1 MAARR
6 LSTPAPAESVGP
18 GETPLLGQPQPD
30 MGRSHII
37 PGTVQTYTYCPP
49 ASGFHVNAAG
59 LGPIQPR
66 FYGPDDAT
74 EPEGWIHNM
83 EHAGLV
89 VLYSCAGGCPDD
101 ATLQKLQDFAN
112 PATFPASPICK
123 IPAGVVGPVVARF
136 DDMKTKFAAMV
147 WDRIFLMDTF
157 DPAQVLT
164 FFQQFGDTTEPEPQV
179 QCTAGVAVAV
189 RRTVGGTVGEL
200 VRRPVRRLG
209 RPGGSSL
216 RAGVRSRAGARPRAA
231 ARRPRPPARR
241 RARPPAP
248 APADKE
254 RTMRLLSHRDP
265 ATGKRSFGVVSADMV
280 ITAPELASVGGLD
293 ETDALLDTYWLL
305 ASDDW
310 HARVKAAHHKCLAEG
325 LRGRTSASSPRPPR
339 SRRPRRSSASA

>member
-1 MAARR
+1 VSQSTRRPDAAGKGPGRPVPSTGGGTTPPTRTGRRERAARPSLR
-6 LSTPAPAESVGP
+6 ERSFFERNRSRLVAVVAGAVLLSAAAFVVIGATSKAYGCTTLSTPAPAESVGP
-18 GETPLLGQPQPD
+18 SETPLLGQAQPD
-30 MGRSHII
+30 MGRSHIV

-49 ASGFHVNAAG
+49 ASGFHVNSAG

-112 PATFPASPICK
+112 PATFPTSPICK

-164 FFQQFGDTTEPEPQV
+164 FYQQFGDTTEPEPQV
-179 QCTAGVAVAV
+179 QCTQ
-189 RRTVGGTVGEL
+189 
-200 VRRPVRRLG
+200 
-209 RPGGSSL
+209 
-216 RAGVRSRAGARPRAA
+216 
-231 ARRPRPPARR
+231 
-241 RARPPAP
+241 
-248 APADKE
+248 
-254 RTMRLLSHRDP
+254 
-265 ATGKRSFGVVSADMV
+265 VS
-280 ITAPELASVGGLD
+280 PSP
-293 ETDALLDTYWLL
+293 
-305 ASDDW
+305 S
-310 HARVKAAHHKCLAEG
+310 AEPSANP
-325 LRGRTSASSPRPPR
+325 SASSSAAPSGGSAVPSGSAAP
-339 SRRPRRSSASA
+339 SGSGSPAAPATSPAAPTTSPSASPSLSPGPS

>member
-1 MAARR
+1 MSQSTRRPDAAGKGPGRPVPSAGGGTTPPTRAGRR
-6 LSTPAPAESVGP
+6 ERPARPVRERSFFERNRSRIVAVVAVAVLLSAGVFVVMGATAKAYGCTTLSTPAPAASVAP

-30 MGRSHII
+30 MGRSHIN
-37 PGTVQTYTYCPP
+37 PGTVQVYTYCPP

-112 PATFPASPICK
+112 PATFPTSPICK

-164 FFQQFGDTTEPEPQV
+164 FYQQFGDTTEPEPQV
-179 QCTAGVAVAV
+179 QCTQVS
-189 RRTVGGTVGEL
+189 
-200 VRRPVRRLG
+200 PS
-209 RPGGSSL
+209 PG
-216 RAGVRSRAGARPRAA
+216 P
-231 ARRPRPPARR
+231 
-241 RARPPAP
+241 
-248 APADKE
+248 
-254 RTMRLLSHRDP
+254 
-265 ATGKRSFGVVSADMV
+265 SAE
-280 ITAPELASVGGLD
+280 PS
-293 ETDALLDTYWLL
+293 
-305 ASDDW
+305 
-310 HARVKAAHHKCLAEG
+310 AEP
-325 LRGRTSASSPRPPR
+325 SASSSAAPSGGSAVPSGSATP
-339 SRRPRRSSASA
+339 SGSPAAPATSPTPSASPGAS